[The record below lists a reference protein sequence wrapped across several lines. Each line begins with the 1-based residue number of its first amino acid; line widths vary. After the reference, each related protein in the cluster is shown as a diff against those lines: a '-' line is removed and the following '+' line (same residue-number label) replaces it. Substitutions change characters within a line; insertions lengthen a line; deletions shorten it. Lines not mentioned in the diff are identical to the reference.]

1 MIGAALVAFGSLFSI
16 VDPFAALP
24 IFLALT
30 GSHSRDSQ
38 TKTALRASF
47 TCFAILGSFGIAG
60 TFIFTFFSITL
71 AAFKISGGILL
82 FAVGLEMMR
91 AKQSDT
97 RSTKEERSEAESKE
111 DVGIIPLGLPL
122 LSGPGSI
129 ATVMVLVGKAKTL
142 EHRIAVYLAITAVSV
157 SAFLILRSAG
167 VVSRVL
173 GRTGINVISRIMG
186 LILAATA
193 TQFVIDGIREAFP
206 KVVG

>member
-1 MIGAALVAFGSLFSI
+1 MLGTALVAFGSLFSV

-30 GSHSRDSQ
+30 GSHSKESQ
-38 TKTALRASF
+38 QGTALRASL
-47 TCFAILGSFGIAG
+47 TCFAILGAFGLAG

-71 AAFKISGGILL
+71 AAFKISGGVLL
-82 FAVGLEMMR
+82 FAVGIEMMR
-91 AKQSDT
+91 AKQSET

-111 DVGIIPLGLPL
+111 DVGIIPIGLPL

-129 ATVMVLVGKAKTL
+129 ATVMVLVGKAKTMQGKAGVY
-142 EHRIAVYLAITAVSV
+142 IAIVAVSA
-157 SAFLILRSAG
+157 SAFLILRSAS

-193 TQFVIDGIREAFP
+193 MQFIIDGIRDAFP
-206 KVVG
+206 KLV

>member
-1 MIGAALVAFGSLFSI
+1 MLGSAFVAFGSLFSI

-24 IFLALT
+24 IFLALI
-30 GSHSRDSQ
+30 GSSSKNAQQR
-38 TKTALRASF
+38 TALRASL
-47 TCFAILGSFGIAG
+47 TCFAILTAFGFAG
-60 TFIFTFFSITL
+60 TVIFSFFSITL

-111 DVGIIPLGLPL
+111 DVGIIPIGLPL

-129 ATVMVLVGKAKTL
+129 AAVMVLMGKATTL
-142 EHRIAVYLAITAVSV
+142 PGRVAVYIAIAAVSL
-157 SAFLILRSAG
+157 SAFLILRSATL
-167 VVSRVL
+167 VSRVL
-173 GRTGINVISRIMG
+173 GRTGINVIGRIMG

-193 TQFVIDGIREAFP
+193 MQFVIDGVREAFP
-206 KVVG
+206 KIV

>member
-1 MIGAALVAFGSLFSI
+1 MLGATLVAFGSLFSV

-30 GSHSRDSQ
+30 GSHSKESQ
-38 TKTALRASF
+38 QGTALRASL
-47 TCFAILGSFGIAG
+47 TCLAILGAFGLAG

-82 FAVGLEMMR
+82 FAVGIEMMR
-91 AKQSDT
+91 AKQSET

-129 ATVMVLVGKAKTL
+129 ATVMVLVGKAKTMQSKAGVY
-142 EHRIAVYLAITAVSV
+142 IAIVAVSV
-157 SAFLILRSAG
+157 SAFFILRSAS

-193 TQFVIDGIREAFP
+193 MQFVIDGIREAFP
-206 KVVG
+206 KIA